1 MYENSLTFR
10 IKIFKKEYQFSNEYL
25 FEIKKYYRVL
35 TISRALLLLAF
46 WKFSFHFRLIR
57 HCKYKVYK
65 KTILVPAL
73 LGVVPQMSTLLNK
86 PI

>member
-25 FEIKKYYRVL
+25 FEIRKYYRVL

-46 WKFSFHFRLIR
+46 AFRLIR
-57 HCKYKVYK
+57 NCKYKVYK
-65 KTILVPAL
+65 KIFLVP
-73 LGVVPQMSTLLNK
+73 TLL
-86 PI
+86 